1 MGKTGLLNDLLLG
14 QGCSLLGL
22 LGWGG
27 HLQDNLLWLLG
38 LHYNLVA
45 LHWEV
50 CLLSLRE
57 YLARDAQSLTYAP
70 TTHR

>member
-27 HLQDNLLWLLG
+27 HLQDNLLWLLW

-45 LHWEV
+45 LHLEV
-50 CLLSLRE
+50 FV
-57 YLARDAQSLTYAP
+57 SLTLFY
-70 TTHR
+70 